1 MKKKTNAVAIVV
13 AVIFSIFL
21 FPLIFISGIG
31 SGVVFSVE
39 SVVAQEREEELY
51 QSFIDRGGMDWMYE
65 LLISGVEDSLAE
77 GLNVST
83 TEEIGD
89 VPMDI
94 NLDARELLPRN
105 QIETIVYDVFH
116 AVVKGETY
124 QLDLSYQKNLMES
137 KLNEYFETAV
147 VTEIEATVEETVEAE
162 IKKEQG
168 EAYALLT
175 ESEKQELFDT
185 AKEEAMET
193 AMKEARELFDTE
205 VLATLETELAS
216 LEDELSEAVNS
227 IYDTPEWQ
235 ELKNL
240 EAQYGYS
247 LTDRTELCKD
257 IRMAGYILLGLT
269 GVLLVV
275 LLLCHWFRPSGFF
288 TAGAFTLITGGLML
302 AFAKA
307 AKNVMLGLIGSE
319 LSAQISAD
327 TIPAEEFPDFI
338 LLMIED
344 ILGWCL
350 TGFEKVGKIGLMT
363 TVILI
368 LVGILLIVIR
378 RNQAGAEPEMQ

>member
-288 TAGAFTLITGGLML
+288 TAGAFTLIIGGLML

>member
-257 IRMAGYILLGLT
+257 IRMAGYMLLGLT